1 MKGDI
6 DRNTIIVGDFHTAL
20 MSMKIKIIS
29 VMFSD
34 HNGMKLELNH
44 RKKNGGAVGITWRLN
59 NMLLKNQGSLVTQ
72 SIMTLLAKWETWFR
86 CLS

>member
-34 HNGMKLELNH
+34 HNGMKLEMNQESKI
-44 RKKNGGAVGITWRLN
+44 RK
-59 NMLLKNQGSLVTQ
+59 
-72 SIMTLLAKWETWFR
+72 E
-86 CLS
+86 

>member
-34 HNGMKLELNH
+34 HTGMKLELNH
-44 RKKNGGAVGITWRLN
+44 RKKNGGGN
-59 NMLLKNQGSLVTQ
+59 GNHM
-72 SIMTLLAKWETWFR
+72 ETK
-86 CLS
+86 